1 MESINETIHPDTDL
15 GKDGLHLNKHGTI
28 AFAKNA
34 SSYLLELNRL
44 SSENSRNKILETQ
57 QTSCKIAKNF
67 IGKPLHNNL
76 IDVEFKRNINIIR
89 AISIKST
96 KYSENIR
103 LKNLNRLIF

>member
-15 GKDGLHLNKHGTI
+15 DKDGLHLNKHGTI

-57 QTSCKIAKNF
+57 QTSYKIAKNF
-67 IGKPLHNNL
+67 IGKPLHNL
-76 IDVEFKRNINIIR
+76 IDVEFKRNNIIQP
-89 AISIKST
+89 ISIKST

>member
-15 GKDGLHLNKHGTI
+15 DKDGLHLNKHGTI

-44 SSENSRNKILETQ
+44 SSKNSRNKILETQ
-57 QTSCKIAKNF
+57 QTSYKIAKNF
-67 IGKPLHNNL
+67 IGKPLHNF